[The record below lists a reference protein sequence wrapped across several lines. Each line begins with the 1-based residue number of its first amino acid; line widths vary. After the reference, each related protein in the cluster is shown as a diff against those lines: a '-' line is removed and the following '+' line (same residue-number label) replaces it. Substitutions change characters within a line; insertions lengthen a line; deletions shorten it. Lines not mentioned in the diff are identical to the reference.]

1 MSKPTVLIITGT
13 VSMSITEKISE
24 TQSELTQALADFI
37 ESELENAVALRG
49 HASLVVSG
57 GSTPKPLLIALSQRP
72 LPWSQ
77 ITVTLADERW
87 VDVSSKDSNE
97 AMIREVLL
105 RNAAAEANFIPL
117 KNSASTAAEG
127 LEMCEQAIA
136 NIPLPFDVVILGM
149 GEDGHTASL
158 FPGVSGSALNE
169 KRPEL
174 CAAIK
179 PPVAAHERL
188 SLTASAICNSREI
201 ILHIVGEKKWRVYVD
216 ARKSG
221 SIDALP
227 IRTVLHQED
236 TPVDVYWAP

>member
-1 MSKPTVLIITGT
+1 
-13 VSMSITEKISE
+13 MSITEIITK
-24 TQSELTQALADFI
+24 TQAELTQTLADFV

-57 GSTPKPLLIALSQRP
+57 GSTPKPLFTALSQRP

-105 RNAAAEANFIPL
+105 RDAAAEANFIPL
-117 KNSASTAAEG
+117 KNSASSAIEG
-127 LEMCEQAIA
+127 LDMCEQAMD

-169 KRPEL
+169 NKPEL

-179 PPVAAHERL
+179 PPLAPHERL
-188 SLTASAICNSREI
+188 SLTANAILKSRKI
-201 ILHIVGEKKWRVYVD
+201 ILHIVGEKKWQVYLD
-216 ARKSG
+216 ARKTG
-221 SIDALP
+221 TLDAMP
-227 IRTVLHQED
+227 IRTVLHQND
-236 TPVDVYWAP
+236 IPVHVFWSA

>member
-1 MSKPTVLIITGT
+1 MSIAEIIT
-13 VSMSITEKISE
+13 E
-24 TQSELTQALADFI
+24 TQAELTLALADFV

-57 GSTPKPLLIALSQRP
+57 GSTPKPLFSALSQRQ

-105 RNAAAEANFIPL
+105 CDAAAEANFIPL
-117 KNSASTAAEG
+117 KNSASSAAQG

-158 FPGVSGSALNE
+158 FPGVSGPALNA
-169 KRPEL
+169 KNTKL

-179 PPVAAHERL
+179 PPVTAHERL
-188 SLTASAICNSREI
+188 SLTASALCNSRKI
-201 ILHIVGEKKWRVYVD
+201 ILHIVGEKKWQVYLD
-216 ARKSG
+216 ARKAG
-221 SIDALP
+221 SLDALP
-227 IRTVLHQED
+227 IRTVLHQD
-236 TPVDVYWAP
+236 DIPVDVYWSA

>member
-1 MSKPTVLIITGT
+1 
-13 VSMSITEKISE
+13 MSITEIITK
-24 TQSELTQALADFI
+24 TQVELTQALADFV
-37 ESELENAVALRG
+37 ESELGHAVALRG

-57 GSTPKPLLIALSQRP
+57 GSTPKPLLTELSQRP

-105 RNAAAEANFIPL
+105 RDAAAEANFIPL

-136 NIPLPFDVVILGM
+136 KISLPFDVVILGM

-169 KRPEL
+169 KNSKL

-179 PPVAAHERL
+179 PPVAPHDRL
-188 SLTASAICNSREI
+188 SLTASAICNSRKI
-201 ILHIVGEKKWRVYVD
+201 ILHIVGEKKWQVYLD
-216 ARKSG
+216 ARKAG
-221 SIDALP
+221 AVDMLP
-227 IRTVLHQED
+227 IRAILHQDD
-236 TPVDVYWAP
+236 TPVDVYWSL